1 MKYNLE
7 SSFSHIISPERLDMV
22 SKDLDVDYEGLLG
35 IADENLNSRR
45 NKNENGNGINRFFI
59 KLAIILILLKIARNL
74 ISQRKEHF
82 RKLTQ
87 QKNLL

>member
-7 SSFSHIISPERLDMV
+7 SSFSHIISPERLDME
-22 SKDLDVDYEGLLG
+22 SKNLDVDYEGLLG
-35 IADENLNSRR
+35 IADENFNSRP
-45 NKNENGNGINRFFI
+45 NKNENGINRFFI